1 MQLIAR
7 AEKKQKQTTKQKRSG
22 LSGKSFLVP
31 SPRWLRG
38 TGGSGDEISIIHC
51 TLSQSIVKVAEQNE
65 MQNHSEKRPWEPAKI
80 NYI

>member
-7 AEKKQKQTTKQKRSG
+7 AEKKQKQTTKQKRS
-22 LSGKSFLVP
+22 SSESFLVP

-51 TLSQSIVKVAEQNE
+51 TLSQSVVKMAEQNE